1 MKTLLALLL
10 LIPSL
15 SWSYDKEELVCISA
29 YSIGRDVYEAQGDT
43 ESFQLLTQYQNEI
56 FLKYDVGHF
65 PTAHIDA
72 RKFLLKQRW
81 DENSNYLPDLINDCI
96 AKQN

>member
-1 MKTLLALLL
+1 MKILLTLLLC
-10 LIPSL
+10 IPSL
-15 SWSYDKEELVCISA
+15 GWSYDKEELVCISA
-29 YSIGRDVYEAQGDT
+29 YSIGRDVFEAQGDT

-81 DENSNYLPDLINDCI
+81 EEDSNYLSNLINECI
-96 AKQN
+96 SKQS

>member
-1 MKTLLALLL
+1 MKTLLAILL

-15 SWSYDKEELVCISA
+15 VWSYDKEELVCISA
-29 YSIGRDVYEAQGDT
+29 YSIGRDVFEAQGDT

-81 DENSNYLPDLINDCI
+81 EEDSNYLSNLINECI
-96 AKQN
+96 SKQS

>member
-1 MKTLLALLL
+1 MRICLFLIL

-15 SWSYDKEELVCISA
+15 GWSNYKEELVCISA

-43 ESFQLLTQYQNEI
+43 ESFKLLTQYQNEI

-65 PTAHIDA
+65 PSAHIDA

-81 DENSNYLPDLINDCI
+81 EEDREDQSSCR
-96 AKQN
+96 